1 MYKEFF
7 ENRKIILFFAVISCI
22 LWGSAYPAIKIGY
35 DIFQIET
42 SDIESK
48 ILFAGYRFVLAGLMV
63 LALAMFLKKSIFKMN
78 KKQLLS
84 LVILGLTQTSLQ
96 YAFFYII
103 GHLFILIKN
112 STMTIFIPHLFRSFS
127 GFYICFR
134 FNFIGSSFFCIN

>member
-63 LALAMFLKKSIFKMN
+63 LALAMFLKK
-78 KKQLLS
+78 
-84 LVILGLTQTSLQ
+84 
-96 YAFFYII
+96 
-103 GHLFILIKN
+103 
-112 STMTIFIPHLFRSFS
+112 
-127 GFYICFR
+127 
-134 FNFIGSSFFCIN
+134 INI